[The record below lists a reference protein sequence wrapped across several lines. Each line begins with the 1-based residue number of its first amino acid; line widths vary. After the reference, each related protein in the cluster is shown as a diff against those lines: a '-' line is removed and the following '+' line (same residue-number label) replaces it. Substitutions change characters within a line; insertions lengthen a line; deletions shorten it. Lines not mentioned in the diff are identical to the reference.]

1 MKKLPIFFLLLLIS
15 MHVYS
20 QKNLTVQHANL
31 NLSKS
36 NINRVVYSSGVMT
49 TSNAQLLLD
58 ELDKTPMDEATL
70 KMWLATNFKRFG
82 VDPSVVKQ
90 TLVYSF
96 RQYADCTV
104 CSKHCKGRCV
114 QDPGADCICYY
125 HSEPNLRMAQNERPG
140 NIILFTQEA
149 MQVGSDL
156 ELLSIS
162 LSRATT
168 VKSGK
173 SNSSD

>member
-1 MKKLPIFFLLLLIS
+1 MIT
-15 MHVYS
+15 
-20 QKNLTVQHANL
+20 LTNV
-31 NLSKS
+31 
-36 NINRVVYSSGVMT
+36 
-49 TSNAQLLLD
+49 QLLLD
-58 ELDKTPMDEATL
+58 ELDKTPMDEAAL
-70 KMWLATNFKRFG
+70 KMWLAANFKRFG
-82 VDPSVVKQ
+82 VDPTLVKQ

-104 CSKHCKGRCV
+104 CTQHCKGRCV

-125 HSEPNLRMAQNERPG
+125 HSEPNLRMAQSERPG
-140 NIILFTQEA
+140 NIILLSQEA
-149 MQVGSDL
+149 PREGSDL
-156 ELLSIS
+156 ELLAVS